1 MQYKMLC
8 NAVMDK
14 AKGTRRQLGNGDR
27 RRLDNVWL
35 RYFDTS
41 THQAGM
47 IGYVEKCN
55 TVSTTKVWQDNSNVP
70 PSDLTMFI
78 TDLEPKVITVTDV
91 SANQWNAEEELKVT
105 PQEDSEAYA

>member
-14 AKGTRRQLGNGDR
+14 AKGARKHLGDGDPRRMDNFWLG
-27 RRLDNVWL
+27 
-35 RYFDTS
+35 YFDTS
-41 THQAGM
+41 THQDVM

-55 TVSTTKVWQDNSNVP
+55 TIPTTKVWQDNTNVP

-78 TDLEPKVITVTDV
+78 AYLNPK
-91 SANQWNAEEELKVT
+91 
-105 PQEDSEAYA
+105 